1 MFMVTVAVVA
11 VAEWQRP
18 EGAGVVLAVA
28 AAAEAAT
35 AAAAFPA
42 TSAAGFSRR
51 ADREKKASAVVVPP
65 RRPPG
70 PRRHRYCRQPP
81 HSGQVPAIVR
91 LDCPC
96 AVRLQLAVVL
106 QSQDY

>member
-1 MFMVTVAVVA
+1 MFVLTVAVVA

-18 EGAGVVLAVA
+18 EGSAVVLAVV
-28 AAAEAAT
+28 AAAEAAA

-51 ADREKKASAVVVPP
+51 ADREKKASAVVPP

-70 PRRHRYCRQPP
+70 VRRHRYWRQSRHLGP
-81 HSGQVPAIVR
+81 VPASVR

-96 AVRLQLAVVL
+96 AVRLRLAVVL
-106 QSQDY
+106 RSQDY